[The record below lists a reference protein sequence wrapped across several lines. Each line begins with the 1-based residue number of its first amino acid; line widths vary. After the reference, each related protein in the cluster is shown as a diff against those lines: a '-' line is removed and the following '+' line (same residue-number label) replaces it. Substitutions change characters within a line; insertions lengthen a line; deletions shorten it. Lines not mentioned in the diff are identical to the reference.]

1 MHPMTPDS
9 TQRNIVWQRGEVS
22 AADRQ
27 EKRVALLFVDLD
39 NFKTINDSLG
49 HHIGDTLLKQVAS
62 RLTNTLRANDTVA
75 RLGGDEFMI
84 VLPLKNNE
92 AMAGKLASKILDA
105 LRPAIRIDGTN
116 CSSRP
121 PSASASTR
129 TTGSPCTR

>member
-1 MHPMTPDS
+1 MDT
-9 TQRNIVWQRGEVS
+9 
-22 AADRQ
+22 AAQDDA
-27 EKRVALLFVDLD
+27 KLAVLFIDLD
-39 NFKTINDSLG
+39 RFKTINDSLG

-92 AMAGKLASKILDA
+92 AMAGKLASRYSMPCA
-105 LRPAIRIDGTN
+105 RPSVSTGTN

-129 TTGSPCTR
+129 TTGHRAR